1 MKRIVTIMSLL
12 IILISCN
19 QLATASSSTPPTSTK
34 VTTMQELKNAIKN
47 SVAGNHIILANGIWK
62 NAEIHF
68 YGKGTKEKPIVLRAE
83 TAGKVFIEGVSNLKL
98 AGSYLEVRDL
108 YFKNG
113 YTPSNSLIQFKI
125 SNDSIANNC
134 KVTQC
139 VIEEFTQP
147 DRDVSDH
154 WIEFWGRNNELSNC
168 YITGKSNFGPT
179 VRVFL
184 DGNQHI
190 NNYHQIVNNHFGPRP
205 RKGGPHGETIQIGD
219 SETSMTPSYTN
230 VYNNLFDRCNGE
242 VEIIS
247 SKSNFNQFKNNVF
260 FESEG
265 SLVLRHGNYAMI
277 DSNIFIGNDSSNQ
290 IGGIRVINTGHWIT
304 NNYFYKI
311 KGEAFRS
318 AIAIMNGIPKSS
330 LNRYNQVTDVVVAY
344 NSFINCLSPWQF
356 SVGSNV
362 SQKAVLPAS
371 EIRSARPERVEIAN
385 NLIYNEITDTNP
397 IVNFDKVDGVN
408 FNNNITNNENKSEI
422 KPKGLITATFDT
434 NKIGDNLFTT
444 KENSTNLYA
453 GFDFETI
460 TNDLFGS
467 NRTASNNNVG
477 AIVNP
482 INANSLLV
490 DKTKF
495 GTNWFNPDQNKI
507 VGTTVTVSSVKELQ
521 KQLAK
526 VNSGSTILLKKGTY
540 KLNTTLAINKEITI
554 ASSDKNNKA
563 TLIFTASKTAFELQP
578 KANLTVK
585 NLIITGNK
593 SQNAFTTLDKL
604 MSKAYDLTIENS
616 EISNFANVLEVSKG
630 SFADTISVINS
641 NISNCANGF
650 LLNKETN
657 DGGDYNAEFVTF
669 INSKFTAIQGSVL
682 DYYRGGYDE
691 STIGGNLKIEGNTFK
706 DCGKMQPENILI
718 KNKGIV
724 YVTIAN
730 NTFENNPVKIIA
742 VLWGAKG
749 QAPGNNTI
757 VNSGKF
763 EVVQNLELKLMY

>member
-1 MKRIVTIMSLL
+1 M
-12 IILISCN
+12 
-19 QLATASSSTPPTSTK
+19 
-34 VTTMQELKNAIKN
+34 
-47 SVAGNHIILANGIWK
+47 
-62 NAEIHF
+62 
-68 YGKGTKEKPIVLRAE
+68 
-83 TAGKVFIEGVSNLKL
+83 
-98 AGSYLEVRDL
+98 
-108 YFKNG
+108 
-113 YTPSNSLIQFKI
+113 
-125 SNDSIANNC
+125 
-134 KVTQC
+134 
-139 VIEEFTQP
+139 
-147 DRDVSDH
+147 
-154 WIEFWGRNNELSNC
+154 SNC

-184 DGNQHI
+184 DGNEHI

-277 DSNIFIGNDSSNQ
+277 DSNVFIGNDNSDQ
-290 IGGIRVINTGHWIT
+290 MGGIRVINTGHWIT

-330 LNRYNQVTDVVVAY
+330 LNRYNQVTDVVIAH
-344 NSFINCLSPWQF
+344 NSFIYCISPWQF

-371 EIRSARPERVEIAN
+371 EIRSARPERVVIAN
-385 NLIYNEITDTNP
+385 NLIYNQVTDTKP
-397 IVNFDKVDGVN
+397 IVNFDKVDGVD
-408 FNNNITNNENKSEI
+408 FNNNITNNENNSEV
-422 KPKGLITATFDT
+422 KPAGLITSNFEM
-434 NKIGDNLFTT
+434 NKIGTDLFVK

-460 TNDLFGS
+460 TKDLFGS
-467 NRTASNNNVG
+467 SRTTTSNNVG

-482 INANSLLV
+482 VKTNPVLI
-490 DKTKF
+490 DKTRF
-495 GTNWFNPDQNKI
+495 GTTWFNAEK
-507 VGTTVTVSSVKELQ
+507 TETVANTITVSSSSELVKQ
-521 KQLAK
+521 IAK

-540 KLNTTLAINKEITI
+540 KLNTTLAINKELTI

-563 TLIFTASKTAFELQP
+563 TLVFTSSKTAFELQP
-578 KANLTVK
+578 KANLTIK

-604 MSKAYDLTIENS
+604 MSKAYDLSIENS
-616 EISNFANVLEVSKG
+616 EISNFKNVLEVSKG
-630 SFADTISVINS
+630 SFADTISVVNS
-641 NISNCANGF
+641 KISNCANGF

-669 INSKFTAIQGSVL
+669 TSSKFESIQGSVL

-691 STIGGNLKIEGNTFK
+691 STIGGNLKIEGNTFR

-742 VLWGAKG
+742 ILWGAKG